1 METSHTSVLEQK
13 STIGHKIKHLW
24 MGLTSAWRAGEL
36 EDRSA
41 ELSYLKNREKAMI

>member
-1 METSHTSVLEQK
+1 
-13 STIGHKIKHLW
+13 

-41 ELSYLKNREKAMI
+41 ELSYLKNREKAMIWKNELYLSDPQPNVKQCDMHVF